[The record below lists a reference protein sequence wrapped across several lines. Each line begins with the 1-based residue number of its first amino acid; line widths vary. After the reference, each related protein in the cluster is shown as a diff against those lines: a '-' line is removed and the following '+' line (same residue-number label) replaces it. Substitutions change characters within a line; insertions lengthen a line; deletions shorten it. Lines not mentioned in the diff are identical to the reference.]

1 MNVIV
6 CDNVS
11 FSYGADVILNN
22 ISFSVNA
29 GDKVGVIGVNGAGKT
44 TLFSLIEGKL
54 DPSGGSVFLNSESRI
69 GVLEQINDA
78 HKFGCTVEEAA
89 LSAYDDLIRMEKKIE
104 DLHKRIESGDESL
117 INAYT
122 LESEKFRSSG
132 GNEYRARTRSALAKF
147 GFEGSDLS
155 RNADSL
161 SGGQKT
167 KLLLVKLIL
176 SEPEIILLDEPT
188 NHLDNDACEWLEN
201 YIISS
206 KKTFLIISHDRYF
219 LDKVTDHTVEIR
231 KGVSRMYS
239 GNYTAFREKRKK
251 LEEDEMKHYEL
262 QQQEIARLEAF
273 IEQQRRWNREKNIIA
288 AESRQKTIDKMVKL
302 EKPVEREKAI
312 KFSIASSDTRSN
324 DVLSVRDLS
333 MSFSGEDLFSDLSFE
348 LKRGDR
354 LFVYGANG
362 CGKSTLLK
370 ILTGRL
376 KQNAGVFELGYNQ
389 TIGYYDQEQKLLNED
404 NRVID
409 ELWDAYSSLS
419 TTKIRSM
426 LASFGFYGDD
436 VFKSVSVLSGG
447 ERARLSI
454 AKMVSSGVS
463 LLILDEPTNH
473 LDIESRETL
482 EEAIINYDGTVIAVS
497 HDRYFISKLATR
509 ILEIDKAGYGKGYA
523 LYDNGFEG
531 FLSVRK
537 KKEIPARKRDEGAGK
552 ASFNESKQR
561 KNRLRSAKSRCEA
574 IEKEISVTESLLVEL
589 REKTEDGSIAQ
600 DYIKLTE
607 VYDSISGAEA
617 KIDELYSE
625 LDSLE
630 SEISELEE

>member
-1 MNVIV
+1 
-6 CDNVS
+6 
-11 FSYGADVILNN
+11 
-22 ISFSVNA
+22 
-29 GDKVGVIGVNGAGKT
+29 
-44 TLFSLIEGKL
+44 
-54 DPSGGSVFLNSESRI
+54 
-69 GVLEQINDA
+69 
-78 HKFGCTVEEAA
+78 
-89 LSAYDDLIRMEKKIE
+89 
-104 DLHKRIESGDESL
+104 
-117 INAYT
+117 
-122 LESEKFRSSG
+122 
-132 GNEYRARTRSALAKF
+132 
-147 GFEGSDLS
+147 
-155 RNADSL
+155 
-161 SGGQKT
+161 
-167 KLLLVKLIL
+167 
-176 SEPEIILLDEPT
+176 
-188 NHLDNDACEWLEN
+188 
-201 YIISS
+201 
-206 KKTFLIISHDRYF
+206 
-219 LDKVTDHTVEIR
+219 
-231 KGVSRMYS
+231 
-239 GNYTAFREKRKK
+239 
-251 LEEDEMKHYEL
+251 